1 MTSISIHR
9 ALNLIKTSTEDLE
22 TKVNSNGIFVSSIS
36 GDAKVPTD
44 KTFRVFS
51 DLERRIQAD
60 TDFVESK
67 LNLIVNLK
75 TAIQKKN
82 LETFVSFNG
91 KQVSITELLAIKTT
105 LDIRMSYLNALVA
118 QSTRAQSVADTAQTT
133 IMQQLEKVE
142 FHSRDAVLKNL
153 NSLQKVSV
161 ISAASNKSVAERIE
175 DLRNEVNFLRN
186 EIDIILSE
194 TNISTLIDVEM

>member
-22 TKVNSNGIFVSSIS
+22 TKVTRNGIFVSSIS

-105 LDIRMSYLNALVA
+105 LDIRMSYLSALVA
-118 QSTRAQSVADTAQTT
+118 QSTRAQGVADTAQTT

-142 FHSRDAVLKNL
+142 FHNRDAVLKNL

>member
-22 TKVNSNGIFVSSIS
+22 TKVTCNGIFVSSIS

-105 LDIRMSYLNALVA
+105 LDIRMSYLSALVA
-118 QSTRAQSVADTAQTT
+118 QSTRAQGVADTAQTT

-142 FHSRDAVLKNL
+142 FHNRDAVLKNL

-194 TNISTLIDVEM
+194 TNISTLIEVDM

>member
-22 TKVNSNGIFVSSIS
+22 TKVTRNGIFVSSIS

-105 LDIRMSYLNALVA
+105 LDIRMSYLSALVS
-118 QSTRAQSVADTAQTT
+118 QSTRAQAVADTAQTT

-142 FHSRDAVLKNL
+142 FHNRDAVLKNL

-194 TNISTLIDVEM
+194 TNISTLIDVDM